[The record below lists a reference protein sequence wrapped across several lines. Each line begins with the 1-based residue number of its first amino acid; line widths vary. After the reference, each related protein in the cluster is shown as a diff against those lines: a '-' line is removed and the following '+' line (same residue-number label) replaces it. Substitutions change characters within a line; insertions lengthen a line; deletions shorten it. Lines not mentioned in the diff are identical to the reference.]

1 MLRWRRLF
9 LYERVRGAEVKLR
22 LVVLILGLSLLAGC
36 APAKEAGVVLP
47 AGANVMAISP
57 NLEWITYEGS
67 DVVWLAPLPG
77 LDDPVAI
84 TPSGIDE
91 AAWSMHTAWM
101 PDSSG
106 VLLESWE
113 PAEDTVTWWLVKVDA
128 PNERHP
134 LCTVTSRERAPLWS
148 PTGDAVALI
157 SRGGSVTLMR
167 ADGSGCEELPIPG
180 LVMKTP
186 SLSWS
191 PDGQEIAY
199 VEVPPEGPESAQVR
213 SFNIRT
219 HETRT
224 VFAGGGLPKW
234 FARGEAIALLGW
246 YSAIPVV
253 HADGSGLIGSVA
265 VPEGYAIGSAP
276 DAKPSPDGSKLALSL
291 KPEQR
296 EEVPDAVG
304 ILDGD
309 SLAIHVVEAP
319 SYLEIVGWTPDGE
332 QITLLVARPDGRF
345 VLRELDLTP

>member
-9 LYERVRGAEVKLR
+9 LYERVSGAEVKLH

-57 NLEWITYEGS
+57 NLEWITYEGG

-84 TPSGIDE
+84 TPSGSGE
-91 AAWSMHTAWM
+91 PAWSMHTAWM

-134 LCTVTSRERAPLWS
+134 LCTLPARERAPLWS
-148 PTGDAVALI
+148 PTGDAIVLI
-157 SRGGSVTLMR
+157 SRGGSVTLML

-180 LVMKTP
+180 LVMKTL

-199 VEVPPEGPESAQVR
+199 VKIPPAGLDRAEVR
-213 SFNIRT
+213 SIDIRT
-219 HETRT
+219 HETRSIH
-224 VFAGGGLPKW
+224 AGGGLPAW
-234 FARGEAIALLGW
+234 FPGGQAIALLGW
-246 YSAIPVV
+246 HGAIPVV
-253 HADGSGLIGSVA
+253 HADGSGLIGSIA
-265 VPEGYAIGSAP
+265 VPEGYTVGSKP
-276 DAKPSPDGSKLALSL
+276 DIKPSPDGSKLALSL

-296 EEVPDAVG
+296 EGIPDAVG
-304 ILDGD
+304 ILDRD
-309 SLAIHVVEAP
+309 TLAIRVIEAP
-319 SYLEIVGWTPDGE
+319 SYLEIVSWTPDGRH
-332 QITLLVARPDGRF
+332 LVIMIPGPGARTM
-345 VLRELDLTP
+345 LEELDIAP